1 MFSACILRLFFN
13 LDWENFPSKNKTW
26 CRKVSRIVY
35 YIHTHTQHIHTS
47 SWGILNVPSEL
58 LTKCLHYE
66 SCIYKLKNFSFCS
79 FNKHLRFTYIFSFY
93 TKTAHIQPTVAAARR
108 QKLVYSCLFPTLYV
122 TVKWYLLVLMLCV
135 YVCYNVLRSKVLHV
149 FHMQHLLAKK
159 LHQI

>member
-13 LDWENFPSKNKTW
+13 LDWEFSTAKT
-26 CRKVSRIVY
+26 KHDAEKFLGSFITY
-35 YIHTHTQHIHTS
+35 THIHTS